1 MQIEWF
7 LVHMFNIPVVPICI
21 PGLQKT
27 FPGEH
32 PYSLLQWISSGM
44 WDLFLPDCFK
54 YFCWALCLEVEK
66 KILSTTDISSVGK

>member
-32 PYSLLQWISSGM
+32 LIVSYNGFHLGCEIYFFQTALNISAG
-44 WDLFLPDCFK
+44 
-54 YFCWALCLEVEK
+54 LCA
-66 KILSTTDISSVGK
+66 